1 MRVMRV
7 SLAATLGL
15 AALPFLA
22 GAALA
27 DSRDQVMLRL
37 PRCSS
42 VSEQRP
48 YLDCYYAAVEPLR
61 TELGLPAAPQSASY
75 APFFSLG
82 GAPASA
88 TTVTQQAFA
97 VREEVL
103 LRLTRCSSIGETR
116 QYLDCYYAA
125 VQPLRAALGLAAAPQ
140 AVSYAPLFSLVQ
152 VAPRAAAPMA
162 DTRPNL
168 VPQAA
173 YAYAATRT
181 TAPPR
186 LREDA
191 GATKLPFIGGLLG
204 LKSVKVPV
212 EEYGLRTAK
221 TKPGVANVDHIA
233 AHITKVETDSDSGSF
248 TLTLDNGQ
256 VWKQVMNDDN
266 RQHWRKDIAGTV
278 ATVSYGVG
286 QTFNLSVN
294 DGSLYKVERVS

>member
-278 ATVSYGVG
+278 ATVSYGAG